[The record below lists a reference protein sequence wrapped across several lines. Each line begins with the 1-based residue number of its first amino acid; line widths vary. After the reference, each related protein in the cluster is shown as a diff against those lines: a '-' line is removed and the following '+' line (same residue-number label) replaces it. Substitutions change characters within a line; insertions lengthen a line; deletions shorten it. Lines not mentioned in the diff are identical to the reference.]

1 MNIAIIDAEL
11 IFARSFRQLVENNL
25 SDTIQL
31 LNIFTTAEDFIT
43 SKQSY
48 DVIFLDIE
56 LPGMSGLELA
66 KNYKSNSTS
75 FVFVTNRDDLV
86 FEAYN
91 TTSTLGFIR
100 KSNVEEDLTCVLFR
114 LKRQSQNNMSLTVKI
129 GSSVR
134 KVKYSEILYIEKV
147 SHNVVLYTLTDTVTI
162 RKTITEIENLLIGNG
177 FARTHI
183 GYIVN
188 ITHIKSIDTQD
199 VKLSNG
205 KSVPISRQHVKS
217 VKNKF
222 LKWSE
227 NDS

>member
-1 MNIAIIDAEL
+1 MEIAIIDADL
-11 IFARSFRQLVENNL
+11 FFAQSFRQLIEKNL
-25 SDTIQL
+25 NGSIQL
-31 LNIFTTAEDFIT
+31 LNLFTTAESFIT
-43 SKQSY
+43 SKQNY

-66 KNYKSNSTS
+66 RNHNNSSTA

-100 KSNVEEDLTCVLFR
+100 KSNLEEDFSCVLTR
-114 LKRQSQNNMSLTVKI
+114 LYREAQKKIYLTAKN

-134 KVKYSEILYIEKV
+134 KVKYSEILYVEKV
-147 SHNVVLYTLTDTVTI
+147 CHNVIIHTPTDAVTI
-162 RKTITEIENLLIGNG
+162 RKTITETENLLIGNG
-177 FARTHI
+177 FVRTHI

-188 ITHIKSIDTQD
+188 ITHIKSIDTKD

-205 KSVPISRQHVKS
+205 QAVPVSRQHLKS
-217 VKNKF
+217 VKDILLNR
-222 LKWSE
+222 SV

>member
-1 MNIAIIDAEL
+1 LKIAIIDAEL
-11 IFARSFRQLVENNL
+11 IFAQAFKQLIEYNL
-25 SDTIQL
+25 NDTIHL
-31 LNIFTTAEDFIT
+31 LNIFTTAEEFIT

-66 KNYKSNSTS
+66 KNYKGNSTF

-86 FEAYN
+86 FDAYN

-100 KSNVEEDLTCVLFR
+100 KSNVEEDLSCVLFR
-114 LKRQSQNNMSLTVKI
+114 LKRQFQDNKFLTIKI

-134 KVKYSEILYIEKV
+134 KIKYSEILYIEKV

-162 RKTITEIENLLIGNG
+162 RKTITEIENLLISNS

-188 ITHIKSIDTQD
+188 ITHIKSIDTKN

-205 KSVPISRQHVKS
+205 KSVPISRQHVKF
-217 VKNKF
+217 VKDKF
-222 LKWSE
+222 LNWSV
-227 NDS
+227 NNS

>member
-1 MNIAIIDAEL
+1 MKIAIIDAEL
-11 IFARSFRQLVENNL
+11 IFTQTFRQLIEKNL
-25 SDTIQL
+25 NDTIQL
-31 LNIFTTAEDFIT
+31 LNTFTTAESFIT
-43 SKQSY
+43 SKQNY

-66 KNYKSNSTS
+66 KNFKNNSTS

-100 KSNVEEDLTCVLFR
+100 KSNVDKDLSCVLFR
-114 LKRQSQNNMSLTVKI
+114 LKRQSQNNMFLTVKN

-147 SHNVVLYTLTDTVTI
+147 SHNVILHTLTDAVTI
-162 RKTITEIENLLIGNG
+162 RKTITEIESSLICNG
-177 FARTHI
+177 FVRTHI

-188 ITHIKSIDTQD
+188 ITHIKSIDTKD

-205 KSVPISRQHVKS
+205 KTVPISRQHVKS
-217 VKNKF
+217 VKDKF
-222 LKWSE
+222 LRWSE
-227 NDS
+227 NDL

>member
-1 MNIAIIDAEL
+1 MKIAIIDAEL
-11 IFARSFRQLVENNL
+11 IFAQSFRQLIEKNL
-25 SDTIQL
+25 NDTIQL
-31 LNIFTTAEDFIT
+31 LNTFTTAESFIT
-43 SKQSY
+43 SKQNY

-66 KNYKSNSTS
+66 KNFKNNSTS

-100 KSNVEEDLTCVLFR
+100 KSNVEEDLSCVLFR
-114 LKRQSQNNMSLTVKI
+114 LKRQSQNNIFLTVKT

-134 KVKYSEILYIEKV
+134 KVKYSEILYIEKI
-147 SHNVVLYTLTDTVTI
+147 SHNVILHTLTDAVTM
-162 RKTITEIENLLIGNG
+162 RKTITEIESLLTCNG
-177 FARTHI
+177 FVRTHI

-188 ITHIKSIDTQD
+188 ITHIKSIDTKD
-199 VKLSNG
+199 VKLSSG
-205 KSVPISRQHVKS
+205 KTVPISRQHVKS
-217 VKNKF
+217 VKDQF
-222 LKWSE
+222 LRWSE